1 MPRGTPAAEVGAKK
15 SLLSAGG
22 SAVYASQS
30 QAGVLPR
37 AIVNKTTRLTAPRLR
52 WMLGSLFLALTVGT
66 PVRAAQTPPASTGT
80 TNTAAAELQTLF
92 EKEENITNSLGMVM
106 TWIPTG
112 KYRVAACEVTQADY
126 EQVVASNPSKHKGA
140 RRPVESVTLA
150 DAVQFCRLLTERE
163 QADGKLPKN
172 YAYGL
177 PTEAE
182 WETYAAG
189 TSLETAYVS
198 YIGDRLSTTDVGR
211 MPANPLGL
219 FDVRGN
225 VWEWC
230 SSGAARGGS
239 YQSHE
244 DYLNLSFRFVGT
256 PETKLEDIG
265 FRVVLRQTGPRSSP

>member
-1 MPRGTPAAEVGAKK
+1 M
-15 SLLSAGG
+15 
-22 SAVYASQS
+22 
-30 QAGVLPR
+30 
-37 AIVNKTTRLTAPRLR
+37 
-52 WMLGSLFLALTVGT
+52 LALLLLALASGA
-66 PVRAAQTPPASTGT
+66 PVRSANSPTAA
-80 TNTAAAELQTLF
+80 TAAAEELQALF
-92 EKEENITNSLGMVM
+92 EKEESITNTLSMVM
-106 TWIPTG
+106 TWNPTG

-126 EQVVASNPSKHKGA
+126 EGVTGANPSKFKGA
-140 RRPVESVTLA
+140 RRPVESVTLG

-189 TSLETAYVS
+189 TTLETAYVS
-198 YIGDRLSTTDVGR
+198 YIGDRPSTTDVGR
-211 MPANPLGL
+211 MPPNPLGL

-230 SSGAARGGS
+230 ASGAARGGS

-244 DYLNLSFRFVGT
+244 DYLNLAFRFVGT
-256 PETKLEDIG
+256 PEMKLEDIG
-265 FRVVLRQTGPRSSP
+265 FRIVLRQAGPR